1 MLSVTRALSTKYR
14 AIWTRDISLK
24 SLSSYRIRFAKFSQ
38 NLNRTKLIP
47 HWSAWRRLRRRA
59 LSSYPS
65 RDLLLYSARDKLI
78 LLSDLFRAKY
88 ANDLSDIS
96 HPYEYS

>member
-1 MLSVTRALSTKYR
+1 MCNAKCDACFEYEIVQYGH
-14 AIWTRDISLK
+14 AI

-59 LSSYPS
+59 LSSYSS
-65 RDLLLYSARDKLI
+65 RDLLLYSAKDKLI